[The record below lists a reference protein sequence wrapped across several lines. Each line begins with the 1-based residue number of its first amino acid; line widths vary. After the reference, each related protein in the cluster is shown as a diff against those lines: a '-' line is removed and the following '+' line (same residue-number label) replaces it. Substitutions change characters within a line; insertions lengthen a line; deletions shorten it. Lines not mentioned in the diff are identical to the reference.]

1 MSKKKEVE
9 IEVTSSEEK
18 SERQGE
24 LESSPGEA
32 VADEAPAATPQEGE
46 NGRPVQQQE
55 EVGEPEERLSGEEK
69 LQEKIA
75 QLEDRLLRTAAEF
88 DNYKKRIARQY
99 DDMVRSSSQ
108 RILGQMLEIVDNFER
123 ALEHG
128 NDENNLEGFKKGAE
142 LIFGQM
148 MDLLAK
154 YDVRP
159 IETIGKPFD
168 PNLHEALMQVESDEY
183 EEGIVALEMT
193 RGYMLGNKVL
203 RHSKVGVSRGRPS
216 ENEASQEQK

>member
-203 RHSKVGVSRGRPS
+203 RHSKVGVSRGRSS

>member
-1 MSKKKEVE
+1 MSKKKEIE
-9 IEVTSSEEK
+9 IEVKSSEEK
-18 SERQGE
+18 SEREAE
-24 LESSPGEA
+24 LETSSGEA
-32 VADEAPAATPQEGE
+32 GGDKTPAISPEEGE
-46 NGRPVQQQE
+46 NGRPSQQPE
-55 EVGEPEERLSGEEK
+55 EVGKSEEGLSEEEK
-69 LQEKIA
+69 LQEKVA

-88 DNYKKRIARQY
+88 DNYKKRVARQY
-99 DDMVRSSSQ
+99 DDMVRSSNQ

-128 NDENNLEGFKKGAE
+128 NDDNSLEGFRKGAE
-142 LIFGQM
+142 LILGQM

-168 PNLHEALMQVESDEY
+168 PNLHEALTQVDSDEY
-183 EEGIVALEMT
+183 EEGIVVLEMT

-203 RHSKVGVSRGRPS
+203 RHSKVGVSRGRLS
-216 ENEASQEQK
+216 EDDASQE

>member
-216 ENEASQEQK
+216 ANEASQKQE